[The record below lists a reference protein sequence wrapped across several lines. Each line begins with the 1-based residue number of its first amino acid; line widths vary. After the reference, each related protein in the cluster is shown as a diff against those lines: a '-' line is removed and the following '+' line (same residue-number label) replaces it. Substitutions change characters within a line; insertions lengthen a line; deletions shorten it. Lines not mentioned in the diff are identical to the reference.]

1 MVVDPSVG
9 VPFPLLPEVLG
20 GLQPP
25 YGGACRLVNDFII
38 HFAICV
44 GRPTF
49 WLLALVLI

>member
-1 MVVDPSVG
+1 MEVDPSVG
-9 VPFPLLPEVLG
+9 VPLPSLPEVLG

-25 YGGACRLVNDFII
+25 YGGACRLANDCII

-49 WLLALVLI
+49 C